1 MNCYQLKICT
11 LQNHHLHLA
20 DLSNHYAPGYELG
33 QIKPTS
39 GSYKPET
46 TMYFVSTEAMTECQP
61 AHSVCVCVCVCV
73 CVYN

>member
-11 LQNHHLHLA
+11 LQNHLHLA

-39 GSYKPET
+39 GSYRPET
-46 TMYFVSTEAMTECQP
+46 TMYFVSTEAMTESQP
-61 AHSVCVCVCVCV
+61 AHCVCV